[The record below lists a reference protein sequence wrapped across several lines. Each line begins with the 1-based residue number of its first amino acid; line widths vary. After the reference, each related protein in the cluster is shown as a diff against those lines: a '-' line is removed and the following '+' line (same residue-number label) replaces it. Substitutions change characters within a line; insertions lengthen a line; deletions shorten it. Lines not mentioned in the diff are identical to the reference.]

1 MAIGDVSSKV
11 LFSAQ
16 LTNVDA
22 QLSAGPSTGFKWT
35 GSFTLANKHTSTVD
49 VTLYRRFSGPTDRY
63 IMYTVTIEPKKS
75 IIVGPYVIE
84 NGVTVRGSASVTA
97 VIDISVDGYEEQVS

>member
-1 MAIGDVSSKV
+1 
-11 LFSAQ
+11 
-16 LTNVDA
+16 
-22 QLSAGPSTGFKWT
+22 
-35 GSFTLANKHTSTVD
+35 
-49 VTLYRRFSGPTDRY
+49 
-63 IMYTVTIEPKKS
+63 MYTVTIEPKKS